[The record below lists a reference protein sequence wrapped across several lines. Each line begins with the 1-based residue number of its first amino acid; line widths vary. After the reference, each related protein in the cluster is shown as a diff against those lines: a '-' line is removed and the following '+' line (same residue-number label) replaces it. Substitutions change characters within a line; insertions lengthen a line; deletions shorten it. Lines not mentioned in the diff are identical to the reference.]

1 MDTIINNTKLPLPKI
16 EYSVSV
22 SLSHS
27 LSSLNLW
34 YTRIN
39 QLCIAINV
47 LNSPIHH
54 HPHHSTPYPFQ
65 FRYTYTAMRISIPR
79 PSIFLR
85 LLSTPHNKPVPSC
98 HIYPL
103 NLTYFHLFPFRP
115 GYVVHSSVP
124 LPLGKWDNRVTS
136 SYSYF
141 AAVASC
147 RRRTG

>member
-1 MDTIINNTKLPLPKI
+1 M
-16 EYSVSV
+16 S
-22 SLSHS
+22 
-27 LSSLNLW
+27 
-34 YTRIN
+34 
-39 QLCIAINV
+39 
-47 LNSPIHH
+47 
-54 HPHHSTPYPFQ
+54 STPPFTTTPTTPLHIN

-85 LLSTPHNKPVPSC
+85 LLSTPHNKPVLSC

-103 NLTYFHLFPFRP
+103 NLTYFHFFPFRP

-136 SYSYF
+136 SFSYF

-147 RRRTG
+147 RRRTGWRKQKVGAVIQHGRRWCWCGQVNGRAIFYSPTRMHTNLLMC